1 MTKRDYYE
9 ILSVERTA
17 SGDEIKSSYRKLAM
31 KYHPDRN
38 PGNKE
43 AEEMF
48 KECAE
53 AYEILS
59 DPTKRQRYD
68 QFGHQGVSGGP
79 GGFSGFTDMNDI
91 FSHFGDIF
99 GGGGGGSI
107 FDEFFGGGRSQGR
120 RRQGDGSRGSDLKIN
135 LKLTLEEI
143 ADGVEK
149 TIKVKK
155 FKTCDTCKGSGAK
168 GESGYAQCTN
178 CNGSGEVRQVSRS
191 IFGQFVNVTMCNVCS
206 GEGRVVKDKC
216 SDCHGEGRVK
226 TEAEIKVNIPS
237 GVSDGNYIPLEGQGN
252 AGMRGGQAGDLY
264 IHLEEEEHS
273 IFKREDDDVYYE
285 LDLSLIDAAIGADVI
300 VPTLKG
306 KAKLKIEAGTQPGS
320 ILKMSHKGIQRL
332 HSDRR
337 GDQLVRVNVHIPT
350 KLSGK
355 EKDILRELAKSE
367 NFKPNG
373 KKKSEKSF
381 FKKVFTD

>member
-17 SGDEIKSSYRKLAM
+17 TGDEIKSSYRKLAM

-38 PGNKE
+38 PGNHE

-53 AYEILS
+53 AYEVLS
-59 DPTKRQRYD
+59 DPQKRQRYD

-107 FDEFFGGGRSQGR
+107 FDEFFGGGRNSQR
-120 RRQGDGSRGSDLKIN
+120 RRQGNGSRGTDLKIN

-155 FKTCDTCKGSGAK
+155 YKTCDTCHGSGAK
-168 GESGYAQCTN
+168 GESGYIKCTN

-191 IFGQFVNVTMCNVCS
+191 VFGQFVNVTMCNVCN
-206 GEGRVVKDKC
+206 GEGRIVKDKC
-216 SDCHGEGRVK
+216 NDCNGEGRLK

-252 AGMRGGQAGDLY
+252 AGLRGGPAGDLY
-264 IHLEEEEHS
+264 IHLEEERHE
-273 IFKREDDDVYYE
+273 IFKREEDDIYFE

-306 KAKLKIEAGTQPGS
+306 KAKLKIDAGTQPGS
-320 ILKMSHKGIQRL
+320 ILKMSNKGIQRL

-373 KKKSEKSF
+373 KKKSEKGF